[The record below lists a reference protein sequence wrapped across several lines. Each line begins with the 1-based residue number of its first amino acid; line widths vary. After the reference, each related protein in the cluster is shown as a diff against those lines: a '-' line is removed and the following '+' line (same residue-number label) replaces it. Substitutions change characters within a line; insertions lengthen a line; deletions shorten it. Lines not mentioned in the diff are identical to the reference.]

1 LQLSQGKE
9 RLVPYIHVGEENS
22 ASINL
27 YYEDHGSGSPVVLI
41 HGWMLSGAS
50 WEKQVPVLLDAG
62 YRVITY
68 DRRGFGDSSKP
79 ASGYDFDTF
88 AQDLDKLMTGLDLHD
103 ATLVGFSM
111 GAGECARYLSVFG
124 AERVSKVA
132 FLASIL
138 PFLLKTPDNP
148 GGVDESVFEEIRASV
163 ARDRYAF
170 ASGFLANYYNTDVL
184 GGQLISDEV
193 VRSAWNLGTRSS
205 PIALAECV
213 PAWLTDFRDDL
224 LKIDVPA
231 LVLHG
236 DSDRILP
243 IASTGDPLQE
253 SLKGSQYIVVEGG
266 PHGLLWTHAEEVNR
280 ALIDFLG

>member
-1 LQLSQGKE
+1 M
-9 RLVPYIHVGEENS
+9 PYIYVGEENS
-22 ASINL
+22 GSINL

-68 DRRGFGDSSKP
+68 DRRGFGDSSRP
-79 ASGYDFDTF
+79 ASGYDFDTLT
-88 AQDLDKLMTGLDLHD
+88 QDLDKLMTELDLHD

-111 GAGECARYLSVFG
+111 GTGECARYLSVFG
-124 AERVSKVA
+124 SERVSKVA
-132 FLASIL
+132 FLSSIL

-148 GGVDESVFEEIRASV
+148 GGVDGSVFEEIRVSV

-184 GGQLISDEV
+184 GGQLVSDEV
-193 VRSAWNLGTRSS
+193 VRSAWNLGARSS

-213 PAWLTDFRDDL
+213 LTWLTDFRDDL

-243 IASTGDPLQE
+243 IASTGDPLHE

-280 ALIDFLG
+280 ALVDFLG